1 VEILMNKFLASVFPI
16 FLASTSF
23 AAAGGIRLVPSGPVD
38 MRSGAASSWRPVEGE
53 ENVTAGWEIRTHKDS
68 TAQLQFPD
76 GSRVQI
82 NSGSIFAI
90 DKTDTQE
97 MSFSLKLGKIRAA
110 FAGLLSSRVSIHTPT
125 AVCAVRGT
133 VFDVG
138 VDDKN
143 TNVTMS
149 EGVLEVKDNKG
160 KDAVITSEET
170 LNIGSDGM
178 GTPHL
183 LALNDPGSLPAVRPY
198 SVHIEQGRDATRTM
212 LEDMRNRELKA
223 GESQLGKDVVD
234 AFGRR
239 VRMEEYVLRPDT
251 KSFEVLFLSK
261 RENRFDWGHFVEK
274 FHAPIP
280 EDLSQIPAIVA
291 GGIMAVDKPTN
302 WLKSFEFY
310 ATNTIDAEKEKIALG
325 DPIQIDF
332 AGYHNGVRTLLW
344 YPSSID
350 FAQLVA
356 GPGVP
361 GGERVQFQQHQ
372 DYGNSTL
379 GLFTWSQSI
388 VNSAGNLA
396 LLDLFQLDPTN
407 TFDVVNTGCNL
418 GGETCIDHSPPA
430 LNVFS
435 GSPLYVGYQPDPL
448 FNGLKTIGAL
458 PSGPTRA
465 DKFNA
470 TIYPDGSTIAVE
482 KFLVSND
489 GNILDLANP
498 TSDAFNKEGNYNLE
512 INIKSSLF
520 QGRDID
526 VLIAPEILR
535 QKKTNTTTPDS
546 F

>member
-1 VEILMNKFLASVFPI
+1 MNKFLASVLPV

-68 TAQLQFPD
+68 SAQLQFPD

-90 DKTDTQE
+90 DKTDTKE

-138 VDDKN
+138 VDEKN

-178 GTPHL
+178 GTPHM

-239 VRMEEYVLRPDT
+239 VRLEEYVLRPDT
-251 KSFEVLFLSK
+251 KSFEILFLSK
-261 RENRFDWGHFVEK
+261 RENRFDWGHFVET

-291 GGIMAVDKPTN
+291 GGIMAANQPTN
-302 WLKSFEFY
+302 WLKTFEFY
-310 ATNTIDAEKEKIALG
+310 ATNTIDAEKEKIGLG

-344 YPSSID
+344 YPASID
-350 FAQLVA
+350 FAQLLA

-361 GGERVQFQQHQ
+361 GGERVQFHQHQ
-372 DYGNSTL
+372 DFNITNA
-379 GLFTWSQSI
+379 GLFTWTQA
-388 VNSAGNLA
+388 VPATPLA
-396 LLDLFQLDPTN
+396 QTPTPMLAFTLDPTS
-407 TFDVVNTGCNL
+407 TLDVNSGGCQV
-418 GGETCIDHSPPA
+418 GPCA
-430 LNVFS
+430 LNV
-435 GSPLYVGYQPDPL
+435 GLYNATNTVGL
-448 FNGLKTIGAL
+448 L
-458 PSGPTRA
+458 PSGPTSA
-465 DKFNA
+465 DILQQ
-470 TIYPDGSTIAVE
+470 TTYPDGSTVSVE

-489 GNILDLANP
+489 GKILDFNAPN
-498 TSDAFNKEGNYNLE
+498 SDIFNHEGTYNLE

-526 VLIAPEILR
+526 VLLAPEILR